1 MVEVHLYKPYAHQKA
16 VHDAITHHITHIERF
31 TDGFQKTFVVKAP
44 RQVGKSAMVENEL
57 LRFALTFNGSRNAY
71 IAPSFNISLKVY
83 REIYN
88 MLIEAGLIKKANAT
102 DQIIELIN
110 GSLIQFFSAAQR
122 DKLRGFTVTGLLVID
137 EAAYIRDSIFQDML
151 SPWTDAKKAVTLMI
165 SSPDFEVGFFYEF
178 YKMGLDGENNVES
191 FDFTNFDLTVIRS
204 LEKLEEKR
212 KTMPIQT
219 FRAEYLGLFKKA
231 ESSVFGSF
239 KHCILQ
245 HAAAKP
251 TALYLG
257 LDFGT
262 GSGKDYTV
270 LSGLNQNREQCLFWR
285 TNELSPGQQIDKIG
299 EIIAEYKA
307 VIRGMYV
314 EQNSIGK
321 IYLDMLR
328 KKLGNL
334 FSVVTPF
341 NTSNTSKRKIVEL
354 LQVAIQNSEIKI
366 LNEREQISELSL
378 YESKVNKTTG
388 TVSYNA
394 PEGAHDDTV
403 ISLMLANQ
411 AFIQKTSNNYRF
423 NII

>member
-1 MVEVHLYKPYAHQKA
+1 MVVELYKPYEHQKA
-16 VHDAITHHITHIERF
+16 VHNAITHHIETATRF
-31 TDGFQKTFVVKAP
+31 TDEFQKTFVIKAP
-44 RQVGKSAMVENEL
+44 RQVGKSVMVENEL
-57 LRFALTFNGSRNAY
+57 LRFALGFNGCTNAY
-71 IAPSFNISLKVY
+71 IGPSFNISLKVY
-83 REIYN
+83 REIHK
-88 MLIEAGLIKKANAT
+88 MLLPTGIILKSNAT

-110 GSLIQFFSAAQR
+110 GSMIQFFSAAQR

-137 EAAYIRDSIFQDML
+137 EAAYIRDNIYNDML

-165 SSPDFEVGFFYEF
+165 SSPDFEIGFFYEY
-178 YKMGLDGENNVES
+178 YKMGLEGSNNVES
-191 FDFTNFDLTVIRS
+191 FDFTDYDLTVIRS
-204 LEKLEEKR
+204 EEKLEEKR

-231 ESSVFGSF
+231 ESSVFGAF

-251 TALYLG
+251 TAMYLG

-270 LSGLNQNREQCLFWR
+270 LSGLNQDREQCLFWR
-285 TNELSPGQQIDKIG
+285 TNELSPSEQVDKIC
-299 EIIAEYKA
+299 EIISEYKS
-307 VIRGMYV
+307 VIRGLYV

-321 IYLDMLR
+321 IYLDMFR

-334 FSVVTPF
+334 FSIVTPF
-341 NTSNTSKRKIVEL
+341 TTDNKSKRRIVEL
-354 LQVAIQNSEIKI
+354 LQVAIQNGQIKFM
-366 LNEREQISELSL
+366 NEREQINELSL
-378 YESKVNKTTG
+378 YESKPNKNTG

-403 ISLMLANQ
+403 ISLMLANF
-411 AFIQKTSNNYRF
+411 AFEQKTSNNYRF